1 MKHIGTQRGRMID
14 SGGIRND
21 LLSYSITKAEYRK
34 MNVKK

>member
-14 SGGIRND
+14 SDGIRND